1 MCVRVKEEEDV
12 VVSFFFFCG
21 GDVWLRPFLYGN
33 PLFRVGVQQLS
44 KKAQLPSLAVPPE
57 CYSRTSSAPNRKY
70 PRVVLGKEEEKKG
83 GSLILRQ
90 CGMTGR
96 EKEKQK
102 IWEKD
107 LGRGKIRNPYRP
119 YRSASTLGSR
129 MKRLSNLKHTI
140 ALIPQ

>member
-1 MCVRVKEEEDV
+1 MWLFLF
-12 VVSFFFFCG
+12 SFFAG
-21 GDVWLRPFLYGN
+21 GRLTAAFLYGN
-33 PLFRVGVQQLS
+33 PLFRAGVQQLS

-57 CYSRTSSAPNRKY
+57 CYSSSRSAPNRKY
-70 PRVVLGKEEEKKG
+70 PRVVLGKEEEKKKG

-107 LGRGKIRNPYRP
+107 LGRGTIRNPYRP